1 MPNNLF
7 KKISSIAKAALLA
20 ALLPCFAVAQPEIM
34 VSYADYKVQGD
45 NIREIQQSILQ
56 NGIEAKAGLKFAAMT
71 HYDVY
76 WKPVFTKNAYGCQV
90 AAIDTAVAIKYHMP
104 VLVTNASLSG
114 DARGQ
119 WQQYYQSLKTHEQ
132 GHAAI
137 GIEAAKFIEWEAK
150 NLLPK
155 ADCSDMEAAVNDMAR
170 KILDRYDA
178 ENIRYDQDTGHGHTQ
193 GAYFR

>member
-1 MPNNLF
+1 MQNKLF
-7 KKISSIAKAALLA
+7 KKILSIALLA
-20 ALLPCFAVAQPEIM
+20 ALLPCFAAAQPEIM

-76 WKPVFTKNAYGCQV
+76 WKPVFIQNAYGCQV
-90 AAIDTAVAIKYHMP
+90 ASIATAVAIKYHMP
-104 VLVTNASLSG
+104 ALVTNASLSG
-114 DARGQ
+114 DAQGQ
-119 WQQYYQSLKTHEQ
+119 WQQYYQSLKTHEH

-137 GIEAAKFIEWEAK
+137 GIEAAKAIEWEAR

-155 ADCSDMEAAVNDMAR
+155 ADCADMEAAVNDMAH

-178 ENIRYDQDTGHGHTQ
+178 ENIRYDHETGHGHTQ
-193 GAYFR
+193 GAYFQ